1 MQFTLV
7 ITSGKDGPPPKPP
20 DHKPTKCE
28 RAKEICCSLDVWE
41 ILLNVILQDTPF
53 FIFRL
58 LLVTYYKLISYM
70 TIFMTCKNT
79 LVIILQVRLHKE
91 PLDNALLA
99 TGFLC
104 PTDMIAVLPS
114 T

>member
-20 DHKPTKCE
+20 DHKPSKCE

-41 ILLNVILQDTPF
+41 ILLNVILQDAPF

-58 LLVTYYKLISYM
+58 LLVTYYELISYM

-79 LVIILQVRLHKE
+79 LVIILQVRTVSFLHAANICQKVG
-91 PLDNALLA
+91 L
-99 TGFLC
+99 F
-104 PTDMIAVLPS
+104 
-114 T
+114 